1 MIPRL
6 LQIAVQDSTQF
17 KNMKKYLQLRYY
29 MNLKQEIKEQPNI
42 QLNIK
47 RLQDLNLQE
56 PSDQLYDEQSV
67 KLQVT
72 QQQIDNFLLVQPD
85 YELIKR
91 FIQQNYL
98 QQSISDTTKL
108 QISYKDLNTLLFE
121 QFQQQ
126 IEYFTNLFKKMQY
139 KESVNNAQ
147 YKVLPVFKNFL
158 DLYFN
163 ATQYPDFSQLS
174 MDIQKQYKFDQLQ
187 KEIDIY
193 RAKKSQKQLHEIE
206 IVTLQIKDVLLES
219 EEIIFE
225 DQAKFY
231 VTHSD
236 INNSLLNNNLF
247 KQYINNKQDVNAMY
261 FYPTV
266 SQLYHMYYHV
276 YMGKVNQTVIPGRLF
291 VNNYILY
298 SKSSTERICVQ
309 VALDFLPNTKSKLLP
324 YLDYLKVQGPKHE
337 LLLQVL
343 EFFSQCYDYEKFTI
357 QFTQQQLDS
366 ININTQDNLDK
377 ILQMMKLL
385 ENPNILDIQF
395 TLNLSSSNYEDLP
408 SILSQVSSNYTLTVQ
423 PQALASFITTSQL
436 QKHLFTPQLNNNQL
450 KDKQRQLHSH
460 VLLNNKIKQYT
471 QNCIQLQIIYSRLKL
486 NKLKTIQKRLKE
498 IQPKTEKER
507 KIQKMFK
514 FQTEKT
520 KKLLNEVKIMKQIE
534 FAQKC
539 GILERKELIFR
550 IRKVIE

>member
-1 MIPRL
+1 MLPRL
-6 LQIAVQDSTQF
+6 LQITVQDSTKF
-17 KNMKKYLQLRYY
+17 KNTKKYLQLKYY
-29 MNLKQEIKEQPNI
+29 INLQEQIKEQPNI
-42 QLNIK
+42 QKNIK
-47 RLQDLNLQE
+47 SLQDLNLQE
-56 PSDQLYDEQSV
+56 PIDELYDEQSV
-67 KLQVT
+67 KLLVT
-72 QQQIDNFLLVQPD
+72 QQQINNFISVQLD

-91 FIQQNYL
+91 FIQQNHL
-98 QQSISDTTKL
+98 QQSISDTIKL
-108 QISYKDLNTLLFE
+108 QISYKDLNILLFE
-121 QFQQQ
+121 QLQQQ
-126 IEYFTNLFKKMQY
+126 IEYFTNLFKSQY
-139 KESVNNAQ
+139 KESVNNNQ
-147 YKVLPVFKNFL
+147 QKVLSVFKNFL

-163 ATQYPDFSQLS
+163 ATEYPDISQLS

-187 KEIDIY
+187 KEINIY

-206 IVTLQIKDVLLES
+206 IVTLQIKDLLLES
-219 EEIIFE
+219 EEVIFE

-309 VALDFLPNTKSKLLP
+309 VALDFLPNTKSKLLNV
-324 YLDYLKVQGPKHE
+324 DYLKAQGPKHE

-357 QFTQQQLDS
+357 QFTQQYLDS
-366 ININTQDNLDK
+366 ININIQDNLDK
-377 ILQMMKLL
+377 ILQMIKLL
-385 ENPNILDIQF
+385 VNPNILDIQF
-395 TLNLSSSNYEDLP
+395 TLNLSSSNYADLP
-408 SILSQVSSNYTLTVQ
+408 AILSQVSSNYILTVQ
-423 PQALASFITTSQL
+423 PQTLASFVTTGQF
-436 QKHLFTPQLNNNQL
+436 QIHLFTPQLNNNQL

-460 VLLNNKIKQYT
+460 VLLSNKIKQYT

-486 NKLKTIQKRLKE
+486 NELKTIQKRLHE
-498 IQPKTEKER
+498 IQPKTEKAR
-507 KIQKMFK
+507 KIQKMYK

-550 IRKVIE
+550 IKKVIE